1 MESFH
6 EEKTAGLLCIIVSYL
21 HTVSLSF
28 PYASALPTKKYPAL
42 RSLAAIDL
50 FPFFTRFRG
59 GSLGY
64 LDGWVFLMNEYT
76 KSILSLLHFG
86 WKSKMIGLGKKN
98 DGRRSFEDD

>member
-50 FPFFTRFRG
+50 FFFSFTRFRG

-64 LDGWVFLMNEYT
+64 LDGWVFSLTNEYT
-76 KSILSLLHFG
+76 KSILSLLHLAG
-86 WKSKMIGLGKKN
+86 SRELLA
-98 DGRRSFEDD
+98 

>member
-28 PYASALPTKKYPAL
+28 LAHLLHPPKKSPTL

-50 FPFFTRFRG
+50 FPFLY
-59 GSLGY
+59 SVPWWLLG
-64 LDGWVFLMNEYT
+64 LSRRLGFLMNEYT

-86 WKSKMIGLGKKN
+86 WKSKTIGLGKKN

>member
-50 FPFFTRFRG
+50 FPFLY
-59 GSLGY
+59 SVPWWLLG
-64 LDGWVFLMNEYT
+64 
-76 KSILSLLHFG
+76 LSRR
-86 WKSKMIGLGKKN
+86 LGFF
-98 DGRRSFEDD
+98 SHE

>member
-28 PYASALPTKKYPAL
+28 LCASALPTKKYPAL

-50 FPFFTRFRG
+50 FSF
-59 GSLGY
+59 
-64 LDGWVFLMNEYT
+64 
-76 KSILSLLHFG
+76 SLLG
-86 WKSKMIGLGKKN
+86 SVVALWAI
-98 DGRRSFEDD
+98 